1 VAQPARYAR
10 IAGLGRAV
18 PPRVVTNDEM
28 AQFVDTS
35 DEWIR
40 SRTGIAERRF
50 VGTGESTGT
59 LAASA
64 GQEALQVAGVG
75 PNDVDLLIIATSSP
89 DYPVF
94 PSTAALV
101 QAELRLNNAGA
112 FDLSAACSGFV
123 YGLVTASQ
131 FIATGAYRNIL
142 VIGAD
147 ALSRYLDFEDRTTCV
162 LFGDGAGAALL
173 CASEEPGGLLSFV
186 LGADGTGGPHLMVE
200 AGGSRTPATAETI
213 QARQHTIRMNGREV
227 YRFSTTT
234 PASALTEAAERA
246 GVTVRGLDLVV
257 AHQANVRILQ
267 TVARNLEVAEELFYT
282 NVDRFGNTSAAS
294 VPLALYD
301 ACVEGRLGAGSLLGL
316 MGFGAGLTWATA
328 VWRWQGLVQPLAP
341 ADCAGPQ
348 AEPGPQGPGSTTGVT
363 GPLGERGGLRG

>member
-1 VAQPARYAR
+1 VAQSPRYAR
-10 IAGLGRAV
+10 IAGLGRSV
-18 PPRVVTNDEM
+18 PAHVVTNDDL
-28 AQFVDTS
+28 AQVVDTS

-50 VGTGESTGT
+50 VQAGESTGT
-59 LAASA
+59 LAAIA
-64 GQEALQVAGVG
+64 GCEALQVAGVD
-75 PNDVDLLIIATSSP
+75 PDDVDLLIVATSSP

-94 PSTAALV
+94 PSTASLV
-101 QAELRLNNAGA
+101 QAELRLNHAGA

-123 YGLVTASQ
+123 YGLVTATQ

-147 ALSRYLDFEDRTTCV
+147 ALSRYVDFEDRTTCV

-173 CASEEPGGLLSFV
+173 STSEEPGGLLSFV

-200 AGGSRTPATAETI
+200 AGGTRTPTSIETV
-213 QARQHTIRMNGREV
+213 QAHQHSIRMNGREV

-246 GVTVRGLDLVV
+246 GVTVGTLDLVV

-267 TVARNLEVAEELFYT
+267 TVARNLEVDERLFYT
-282 NVDRFGNTSAAS
+282 NVERFGNTSAAS

-301 ACVEGRLGAGSLLGL
+301 ACLEGRLQDGALLGL

-328 VWRWQGLVQPLAP
+328 VWRWQGLARPLIS
-341 ADCAGPQ
+341 ADCGPD
-348 AEPGPQGPGSTTGVT
+348 GTT
-363 GPLGERGGLRG
+363 PA